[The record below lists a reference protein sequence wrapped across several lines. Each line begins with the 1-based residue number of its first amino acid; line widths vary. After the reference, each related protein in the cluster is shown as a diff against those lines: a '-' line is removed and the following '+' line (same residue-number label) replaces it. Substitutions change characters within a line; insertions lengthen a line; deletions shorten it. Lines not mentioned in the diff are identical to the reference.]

1 MEPTRVE
8 RKLTAILSADVKGY
22 SRLMGED
29 EVATVRILTAYRNLM
44 ASLIQQYRGR
54 VVDTPGDNLL
64 AEFTSVVDAV
74 QCAVE
79 IQRELKTRNAELP
92 DPRKMEFR
100 IGVNLGDV
108 IVERE
113 RIYGDGVNIA
123 ARVEGLAE
131 GGGICVSGTVY
142 EHVKNKLALGYE
154 SLGEHTVKNIAEPV
168 WVFRIPREL
177 GTAGPRVSREKR
189 AVPRHRQWAALA
201 AVTVLVVGVGA
212 VAIWNFY
219 LRPSPPPVE
228 VPSKEKM
235 AIPVPEKPSIAVLPF
250 TNMSGDPEQEYFSD
264 GITEDII
271 TDLSKISGLFVIAR
285 TSVFTYKG
293 RATKVQQVAEDL
305 GVRYVLEG
313 SVRKAGGRVRIT
325 AQLVDATTGNHLW
338 AERYDRDLKDIFA
351 VQEEVTQ
358 KVVSAL
364 AVTLKGGEQ
373 KRLPR
378 KHTPNQ
384 EAHDLYLRANRLTLV
399 TKERTLDARRMFE
412 RAIERDPDF
421 AGGYAGSSW
430 THSMAVQHG
439 FTESPREDVI
449 KAYELA
455 QRAMALDDTLG
466 WSYMALA
473 RAYLMKGQHDQA
485 VAIAEKAVQL
495 QPSDA
500 DAHGYLGLYLMWA
513 GRAEEA
519 IAPIKKALRLNPQ
532 VLFSTGPYLNFSGF
546 AYVTAD
552 RYGEAISAFEES
564 AKRGGA
570 TGIEALAYSAA
581 AYSELGKEQEARAT
595 VQKLLEK
602 DPDFSLRSWVWL
614 RLYKNLD
621 DWKRLLNV
629 FRKAGLPEFG
639 LGQAADKQAYV
650 YVFNEGSGDISI
662 IDTKAQ
668 EVIATVNA
676 GLRIRWFSSRFFDGR
691 RVWTVDAD
699 PENAQVI
706 VFDPWTLQTV
716 KRIPF
721 GKGPSMSVELSP
733 DLKFAVTIS
742 PGTDEVVVIDT
753 ATYEIV
759 RRIPVG
765 KFPCDLTL
773 SLDGKLAF
781 EPDREQ
787 DTLSV
792 LDWRSGKTL
801 KTIALETGSKP
812 HMLTLSPDGRQ
823 LWVQERDSGK
833 LSIYDTKTFK
843 RVARFPVGRSPITTE
858 FTLSGRS
865 TLTTHAGESFL
876 KVFDAGNLKE
886 VKTIQVDQ
894 SPVNSIFEPA
904 GRYAYVTNWGGNTVS
919 VIDVERWEVVK
930 TIKVGRKP
938 FGIYLF
944 DPSQGK
950 MAGNR

>member
-92 DPRKMEFR
+92 DHRKMEFR

-131 GGGICVSGTVY
+131 GGGICISGTVY

-189 AVPRHRQWAALA
+189 AVPRHRQRAALA

-250 TNMSGDPEQEYFSD
+250 VNMSGDPEQEYFSD

-285 TSVFTYKG
+285 NSVFTYKG
-293 RATKVQQVAEDL
+293 RATKVQQVAEEL

-351 VQEEVTQ
+351 VQDEVTQ

-373 KRLPR
+373 IRLPR

-384 EAHDLYLRANRLTLV
+384 EAHDLFLRANRLTLA

-519 IAPIKKALRLNPQ
+519 IAPIKKALRLNPR

-564 AKRGGA
+564 TKRGGA
-570 TGIEALAYSAA
+570 TGVEALAYSAA

-781 EPDREQ
+781 ETDREQ

-833 LSIYDTKTFK
+833 LSIYDTKTLK

-894 SPVNSIFEPA
+894 SPVNSIFGPV
-904 GRYAYVTNWGGNTVS
+904 GRYAYVTNWGANTVS

-938 FGIYLF
+938 FGIYIF